1 MTPSPLSSNH
11 EQRPGRSSGMIAL
24 TLLAACLLPTVVR
37 GQSLAE
43 SAQKEKERR
52 ESVRTKKT
60 VVVTNADLSKVK
72 KKSAVAM
79 PSAPAPNEAQAQAG
93 AALGAGTETS
103 VSTGQGAPPR
113 TAEIPASVLEGNPK
127 AVFDQKKAD
136 LESRWNAARERW
148 GLLEVKLLALR
159 QQAASAVNAAEK
171 DRVGK
176 EIEGATQTLAS
187 AQLDEKKA
195 REELDRFLAPP
206 PPARK

>member
-1 MTPSPLSSNH
+1 
-11 EQRPGRSSGMIAL
+11 MIAL